1 MILILMYN
9 VLKYFRMEDMNMKR
23 TAGLFFIIIALVT
36 FVAACGTNGEDEVT
50 TGSGAN
56 SNSGTDSQESDE
68 LIIEH
73 ELGETPVKR
82 HPDKVVVFD
91 FGILDSLDQLGVEV
105 SGVAKDSL
113 PSYLSKYEADPY
125 ENIGSLKE
133 PDFEKIAEIGPDLII
148 ISDRQSDL
156 YDQLTDIAP
165 TIHMGVDPTNYL
177 DSFKH
182 HMTILGEIFGK
193 QSDVEAELA
202 TIEDSID
209 RLNEKASAN
218 GQNALI
224 VLTTGGKVSAYGPGS
239 RFGMIHDEF
248 GLAAVD
254 EHIEASTHGQSIS
267 FEYIVEKDPD
277 YLFVIDRDAAIGEGA
292 SAKQVIEN
300 ELVKNTKA
308 YKNSNIVYL
317 DPDYWYLSGG
327 GLASISE
334 MVKEIDAAIE

>member
-1 MILILMYN
+1 
-9 VLKYFRMEDMNMKR
+9 MKR
-23 TAGLFFIIIALVT
+23 TMSLLLMIVAVVT
-36 FVAACGTNGEDEVT
+36 IVTACGTIGENEVT
-50 TGSGAN
+50 TESGSN
-56 SNSGTDSQESDE
+56 SNSGSDSQGGDE

-91 FGILDSLDQLGVEV
+91 FGILDSLDRLGVEV
-105 SGVAKDSL
+105 TGVAKDNL

-133 PDFEKIAEIGPDLII
+133 PDFEKIAEIEPELII
-148 ISDRQSDL
+148 ISGRQSDL
-156 YDQLTDIAP
+156 YDQLADIAP
-165 TIHMGVDPTNYL
+165 TIHMGVDFTNYL
-177 DSFKH
+177 ESFKQ
-182 HMTILGEIFGK
+182 HMTTLGEIFDK
-193 QSDVEAELA
+193 QSEVEAELA
-202 TIEDSID
+202 TIDEAID
-209 RLNEKASAN
+209 RLNEKASTN

-300 ELVKNTKA
+300 ELIKKTKS
-308 YKNSNIVYL
+308 YQNGHIVYL
-317 DPDYWYLSGG
+317 DPEYWYLSGG
-327 GLASISE
+327 GLVSVSE
-334 MVKEIDAAIE
+334 MVKEIEAAIE